1 MRERKKHDII
11 AISVLAA
18 IIAVIPLFTSSRYIF
33 SMCISIFT
41 MAAFGT
47 AWNIIGGY
55 AGQIGF
61 AHSAFFSIG
70 AYCGVLCYLK
80 LGISPWWGLLLGLA
94 ISLLA
99 SLFIG
104 TITLRYKGT
113 YFMFC
118 TIAFTKCIEVILLWK
133 KDITGGAGGLVIPI
147 KGNHFSL
154 LVFKDTRYYY
164 FLLGTVL
171 IIALVISW
179 GIEQSKV
186 GYYMRA
192 IKADINAAESLGIE
206 SKNYKIMAF
215 LISSAIVSAAGTIYA
230 FYMGYVD
237 PTSVGGVDLST
248 RILAYAIV
256 GGIGQLFGPL
266 LGAILL
272 VPLNDLVNTVGPGG
286 SGTLLYGIALI
297 LIMRFLP
304 KGMISLLVD
313 DFGHIRLFRWLRLHR
328 SKRVG

>member
-1 MRERKKHDII
+1 MRERKKRDII
-11 AISVLAA
+11 AIGILAA
-18 IIAVIPLFTSSRYIF
+18 VIAVIPLFTSSRYVF

-70 AYCGVLCYLK
+70 AYSGVLCYLK

-118 TIAFTKCIEVILLWK
+118 TIAFTKCIEVLLLWK
-133 KDITGGAGGLVIPI
+133 KELTGGAGGLVIPI

-154 LVFKDTRYYY
+154 LIFKDPRYYY
-164 FLLGTVL
+164 YLLAAMLLLSL
-171 IIALVISW
+171 IISW
-179 GIEQSKV
+179 VIEQSKA

-192 IKADINAAESLGIE
+192 IKADIHAAESLGIE
-206 SKNYKIMAF
+206 SKDYKILAF
-215 LISSAIVSAAGTIYA
+215 LISSAIVSATGTIYA
-230 FYMGYVD
+230 FYMGYID
-237 PTSVGGVDLST
+237 PASVGGVDLST

-266 LGAILL
+266 IGAILL
-272 VPLNDLVNTVGPGG
+272 VPLNDIVNTVGTGG
-286 SGTLLYGIALI
+286 AGTLLYGVALI

-304 KGMISLLVD
+304 KGLISLLVD
-313 DFGHIRLFRWLRLHR
+313 DHGNIKLLRALKRRLG
-328 SKRVG
+328 KKVG

>member
-1 MRERKKHDII
+1 MRERKKRDII
-11 AISVLAA
+11 AIGILATV
-18 IIAVIPLFTSSRYIF
+18 IAVIPLFTSSRYVF

-70 AYCGVLCYLK
+70 AYSGVLCYLK

-118 TIAFTKCIEVILLWK
+118 TIAFTKCIEVLLLWK
-133 KDITGGAGGLVIPI
+133 KELTGGAGGLVIPI

-154 LVFKDTRYYY
+154 LIFKDTRYYY
-164 FLLGTVL
+164 ARHQGGH
-171 IIALVISW
+171 S
-179 GIEQSKV
+179 
-186 GYYMRA
+186 R
-192 IKADINAAESLGIE
+192 
-206 SKNYKIMAF
+206 
-215 LISSAIVSAAGTIYA
+215 
-230 FYMGYVD
+230 
-237 PTSVGGVDLST
+237 GGVARHRVEGLQDSG
-248 RILAYAIV
+248 V
-256 GGIGQLFGPL
+256 FDQLGDCVRDRNHL
-266 LGAILL
+266 RVLHG
-272 VPLNDLVNTVGPGG
+272 
-286 SGTLLYGIALI
+286 LY
-297 LIMRFLP
+297 
-304 KGMISLLVD
+304 
-313 DFGHIRLFRWLRLHR
+313 
-328 SKRVG
+328 